1 MEIIDE
7 HYPVIRD
14 NMPKIEVLFQKSQI
28 TARGQQV
35 VLKVQKISGLN
46 AYLYRTDHPTD
57 FLEAAPFYC
66 VVIHEEVWLCMTPNQ
81 QKYRLDC
88 AAAAMAVEYNE
99 DEESVSLRLETPDV
113 QTYSS
118 VVSRHPASAMADV
131 QTLIKAFG
139 QPSLFMQ
146 NEDDE
151 GDEDPPA
158 LSDSEAAANMS
169 EAGREALKAALISG
183 KVNPNSTIKDAK
195 AQMSATA

>member
-1 MEIIDE
+1 
-7 HYPVIRD
+7 
-14 NMPKIEVLFQKSQI
+14 MPKIEVLFQKSQI

-35 VLKVQKISGLN
+35 VLKVQKVNGLN

-57 FLEAAPFYC
+57 FLEAEPFYC

-99 DEESVSLRLETPDV
+99 DEETVSLRLETPDV

-118 VVSRHPASAMADV
+118 VVSRHPASAMTDV

-146 NEDDE
+146 NEDD
-151 GDEDPPA
+151 GDEEPPT
-158 LSDSEAAANMS
+158 LSDSEAAVNMT
-169 EAGREALKAALISG
+169 EEDREALKAGLISG